1 MEKYQM
7 LTWLVET
14 DGEWVLLLV
23 RVVLGV
29 VMFAHGAQKL
39 LGWFGGPGLGATLQV
54 FRDQLRIPAAL
65 ACLAIAVEFL
75 GGLGLIVGLL
85 TRVAALGVAVTIAVA
100 LLAVHLKNGFFM
112 NWFGEKPGHGIEYH
126 LLVIALAA
134 VLMVKGAGAFSF
146 DLALSRHLPDSSN
159 VASSLMRGN
168 YK

>member
-7 LTWLVET
+7 LTWLIET
-14 DGEWVLLLV
+14 DGEWVLMLV

-29 VMFAHGAQKL
+29 VIFAHGAQKL
-39 LGWFGGPGLGATLQV
+39 VGWFGGPGLSATLRT

-65 ACLAIAVEFL
+65 ACLAIAAEFF

-85 TRVAALGVAVTIAVA
+85 TRVAALGVAVTITVA
-100 LLAVHLKNGFFM
+100 LLAVHLKFGFFM

-134 VLMVKGAGAFSF
+134 VLIVKGAGAFSI
-146 DLALSRHLPDSSN
+146 DAALSRDAAVVSN
-159 VASSLMRGN
+159 IESALGMRN
-168 YK
+168 DQ